1 MESVGISVQYS
12 IVRMV
17 WKIFRFASSENCVNN
32 STMARRRFRFVWS
45 ARYDIAAQVCSE
57 PGKSPAKGFKD
68 LVKESEELLEKKL
81 AGQSASAPAS

>member
-1 MESVGISVQYS
+1 
-12 IVRMV
+12 
-17 WKIFRFASSENCVNN
+17 
-32 STMARRRFRFVWS
+32 VWS